1 MFQFSNFDLYNL
13 TKFCFS
19 GSGDASVSSKFER
32 KKASFQEEL
41 DDILTKTVK
50 LMEKKLGRKF
60 SLFQDTNDTAV
71 DDDEPDEEHEC
82 DETSMKLTQDKC
94 TVRSETQ

>member
-1 MFQFSNFDLYNL
+1 
-13 TKFCFS
+13 
-19 GSGDASVSSKFER
+19 
-32 KKASFQEEL
+32 
-41 DDILTKTVK
+41 
-50 LMEKKLGRKF
+50 MEKKLGRKF